1 MSALNQVPGVSPDTV
16 NTQAY
21 QNPPS
26 RPQTPLSLAA
36 AIPQPINLR
45 ALVSLEESSRII
57 GSKGSSISTVRETN
71 NVKIG
76 ISKAVPGCSDRI
88 LSCFGHH
95 QNVSNALGDVV
106 ELLLPNPDAPITP
119 SKKYHFPFLN
129 HILPPPTIEELGDPS
144 HLYNIGYLRL
154 IIPNSQI
161 SSIIGKNGS
170 TIKSLIDRHG
180 VKIVASK
187 EFLPDSDERVL
198 ELQGF
203 SGSISNVLLDICRII
218 ANTEATYA
226 ARKAL
231 EDPTVEHNK
240 ERKYYPHLRMVQDSD
255 RVEGGGVGND
265 SNGNGNGNRNDG
277 NGNGVEYRATV
288 LVPEMFVGPMMGRKA
303 NRIISLGSFTDTRI
317 TVSPMTE
324 GPEGVKSG
332 GSGSGNNNGNTTN
345 ENDTSG
351 GSTSMNASTSGVEG
365 DEPVRYSVFTV
376 TGHSAKGV
384 NMAESMLLKN
394 LETEIQRR
402 QQRLQQAKA
411 APETAENSSPLKQ
424 ETP

>member
-1 MSALNQVPGVSPDTV
+1 MSALNQVPGVSPDTA

-21 QNPPS
+21 QTPPS
-26 RPQTPLSLAA
+26 RSQTPLSIAA
-36 AIPQPINLR
+36 SIPQPINLR

-57 GSKGSSISTVRETN
+57 GSRGSSISTVRETN

-95 QNVSNALGDVV
+95 QNVANALGDVV

-154 IIPNSQI
+154 IVPNSQI

-240 ERKYYPHLRMVQDSD
+240 ERKYYPHLRMVQDPNKI
-255 RVEGGGVGND
+255 GGSGIDNV
-265 SNGNGNGNRNDG
+265 NGNGNGNGQDG
-277 NGNGVEYRATV
+277 NENGTEYRATV

-332 GSGSGNNNGNTTN
+332 DTSGSTTN
-345 ENDTSG
+345 ENGT
-351 GSTSMNASTSGVEG
+351 TGVEG
-365 DEPVRYSVFTV
+365 DGPVRYSVFTV

-411 APETAENSSPLKQ
+411 APETVENPSPLKQ
-424 ETP
+424 ETL